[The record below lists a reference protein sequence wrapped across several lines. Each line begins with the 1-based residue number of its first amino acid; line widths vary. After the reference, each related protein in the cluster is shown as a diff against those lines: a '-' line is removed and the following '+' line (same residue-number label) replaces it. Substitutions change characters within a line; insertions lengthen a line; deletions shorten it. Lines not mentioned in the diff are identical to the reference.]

1 MMLMGIGPPAMIL
14 STTLEVAGA
23 DEKDQIN
30 VAKVL
35 TVSEFFQ
42 SLLRSAAH
50 DGLPHVQ
57 VLL

>member
-23 DEKDQIN
+23 DEEDQIS

-35 TVSEFFQ
+35 TVSALPF
-42 SLLRSAAH
+42 SLCGSH
-50 DGLPHVQ
+50 LPTA
-57 VLL
+57 LG